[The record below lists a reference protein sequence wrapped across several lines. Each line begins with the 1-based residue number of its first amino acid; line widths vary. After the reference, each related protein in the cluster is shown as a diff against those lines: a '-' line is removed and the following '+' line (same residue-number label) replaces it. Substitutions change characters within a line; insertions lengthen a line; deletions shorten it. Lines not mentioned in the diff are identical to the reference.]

1 VDRIRL
7 DGRLLSMAPSRLGT
21 QFTPRED
28 PGVPFEVQP
37 AQAGGHPVLRVHGEL
52 DMNTAPVLE
61 EAVTAALAHSPRLL
75 VIDLS
80 PTGFLDSS
88 GARQIARSARQAT
101 RDGVGMQ
108 VVCPKANRT
117 VRLVLDL
124 LDLQSLVPV
133 LDSAD
138 EVSAEP
144 RP

>member
-1 VDRIRL
+1 
-7 DGRLLSMAPSRLGT
+7 M
-21 QFTPRED
+21 
-28 PGVPFEVQP
+28 PFEVLP
-37 AQAGGHPVLRVHGEL
+37 ARVGGFPALRVQGEL
-52 DMNTAPVLE
+52 DMISAPGLEQAVSTALGGAP
-61 EAVTAALAHSPRLL
+61 PLL

-80 PTGFLDSS
+80 GTTFLDSS
-88 GARQIARSARQAT
+88 GARQVARSARQAT
-101 RDGVGMQ
+101 RDGVAVR